1 MDTQTKDI
9 ISVRLEKAKDDIK
22 WARSNLEQGG
32 YRQSINRAY
41 YAVFAIATAA
51 LLTLNV
57 TRKKHSGVESAFHQF
72 LVKPGLI
79 EPEYATIYRASF
91 KEREDAD
98 YADTT
103 NFTQAQAH
111 QVLADAEKFV
121 ERVEKYLRQVGALE
135 HK

>member
-1 MDTQTKDI
+1 MDAHAKGI
-9 ISVRLEKAKDDIK
+9 IHIRFEKAKDDLK
-22 WARSNLEQGG
+22 WARDLYEQGG

-51 LLTLNV
+51 LLTQHI
-57 TRKKHSGVESAFHQF
+57 TRKKHSGVESAFHQS

-79 EPEYATIYRASF
+79 EPEYATIYRAAF

-103 NFTQAQAH
+103 NFTRTQAR

-121 ERVEKYLRQVGALE
+121 ERLEKYLREVGAIS
-135 HK
+135 

>member
-1 MDTQTKDI
+1 MDAHTKNIIRIRFEKTQ
-9 ISVRLEKAKDDIK
+9 DDLN
-22 WARSNLEQGG
+22 WARDLYARGG

-41 YAVFAIATAA
+41 YAIFAIATAA
-51 LLTLNV
+51 LLTHQI
-57 TRKKHSGVESAFHQF
+57 TRKKHSGVEAAFHEF

-103 NFTQAQAH
+103 NFTRTQAR

-121 ERVEKYLRQVGALE
+121 ARVEKYLRAVGAIS
-135 HK
+135 